1 MLIIAQDL
9 GCWRRQRG
17 ERPSQTARTVD
28 AMSDSTRGAEI
39 TEAVVEIDESALDDV
54 NGGAS
59 VDFSTEA
66 LRRLNGR

>member
-1 MLIIAQDL
+1 
-9 GCWRRQRG
+9 
-17 ERPSQTARTVD
+17 
-28 AMSDSTRGAEI
+28 MSDSTPGAEI
-39 TEAVVEIDESALDDV
+39 SEAVVEIDESALDDV